1 MEITEDKPMRCPYC
15 GYECGRLSKEDKPS
29 KLPPSQ
35 WKRGINNLKDDLR
48 FDVSWGFG
56 IKDKK
61 LLDTVMDRVMET
73 IDVWQM
79 RMIAEKQEP
88 SMSTIKDTTI
98 SVKKIEEKIKE
109 LKKEARATKRE
120 KDSVVFSTWE
130 VKMNEIITLKS
141 LLPKK

>member
-35 WKRGINNLKDDLR
+35 WKRGINSLKDDLR

-88 SMSTIKDTTI
+88 SIPI
-98 SVKKIEEKIKE
+98 KKIEEKIKE
-109 LKKEARATKRE
+109 VESWRLIHNEAIFI
-120 KDSVVFSTWE
+120 DL
-130 VKMNEIITLKS
+130 LKS

>member
-1 MEITEDKPMRCPYC
+1 MEMTE
-15 GYECGRLSKEDKPS
+15 KEDKPS

-35 WKRGINNLKDDLR
+35 WKRGINSLKDDLR

-88 SMSTIKDTTI
+88 SIPI
-98 SVKKIEEKIKE
+98 KKIEEKIKE
-109 LKKEARATKRE
+109 VESWRLIHNEAIFI
-120 KDSVVFSTWE
+120 DL
-130 VKMNEIITLKS
+130 LKS